1 MSMFSPFYKRFIYNK
16 LSPRHQY
23 RFLGLALIAL
33 HLTLWW
39 ADHAWLGRV
48 FLLAHGL
55 FWIAWFNAWRMRKP
69 LGRLRLGLFVL
80 AGAGLVFS
88 AHSWALIGWIFA
100 LLSVHG
106 GKTSDNLTERM
117 VNLLTGLFLSA
128 QLLLAVPRISGIA
141 FLWPEQ
147 YLVWLDA
154 GLLFIPTLFLLL
166 TPSVT
171 ENRQASERL
180 YFSQGLIT
188 VLSVLCMALAFF
200 MLLSTTQLFF
210 LALGLAVSGILA
222 ALLFISLVWLVIG
235 DFDSLEQLWSPH
247 LLNIGASFEQWLAGL
262 SQPGNY
268 KQLTPEQFLHSGLE
282 QLLTVPWITG
292 VAWQA
297 PYGQGILGKREKFYT
312 AFTVQSIEV
321 TVFSRYRL
329 SGARYAHVKLLLQLL
344 EYFHQSKRREQTFAE
359 QAHLQAIHETGAKL
373 THDIKNLLQ
382 SLHAITSAIE
392 TAQPERFGDTQRL
405 LQGQL
410 PHLTQRLKRTL
421 DKLKQPE
428 QSEYFTVSV
437 RIWWDNL
444 QARYRKRDI
453 AFDARIMWNANVP
466 EEVFDNVVENLLENA
481 LNKRRREPGLHIQVT
496 LSVTE
501 NQLKLTVCDD
511 GSPIPSDVH
520 QQLLSQPVQ
529 SRDGFGIGLY
539 QAAKQTIHSGYR
551 LSVSYNEKRKVCFEL
566 VSI

>member
-1 MSMFSPFYKRFIYNK
+1 MLSSRLFSPRWQT
-16 LSPRHQY
+16 L
-23 RFLGLALIAL
+23 FLGLALIFL
-33 HLTLWW
+33 HASGAWI
-39 ADHAWLGRV
+39 DHPLFARV
-48 FLLAHGL
+48 FLALHGGFWLAWL
-55 FWIAWFNAWRMRKP
+55 LTWQNRKP
-69 LGRLRLGLFVL
+69 MGRIRQGLGL
-80 AGAGLVFS
+80 AGLLALVAT
-88 AHSWALIGWIFA
+88 AHPWTLLAWKLA
-100 LLSVHG
+100 LLSVHA
-106 GKTSDNLTERM
+106 GKSSDHPTERT
-117 VNLLTGLFLSA
+117 VNLLAVFFVGADVLLFDW
-128 QLLLAVPRISGIA
+128 PGIA
-141 FLWPEQ
+141 GLATWDAQITP
-147 YLVWLDA
+147 WIHA
-154 GLLFIPTLFLLL
+154 GLLFIPSL
-166 TPSVT
+166 
-171 ENRQASERL
+171 
-180 YFSQGLIT
+180 
-188 VLSVLCMALAFF
+188 
-200 MLLSTTQLFF
+200 
-210 LALGLAVSGILA
+210 
-222 ALLFISLVWLVIG
+222 LLFIPPPRQEPGQRSDRLEFSRGMITMLAVMCVGLALFVLQAHGHWPYPVALGISLTGVMAWIAFISMFWLASGHFEGFV
-235 DFDSLEQLWSPH
+235 QLWSPH

-268 KQLTPEQFLHSGLE
+268 KQLTPEQFLYSGLE

-297 PYGQGILGKREKFYT
+297 PHGRGMLGIEDKYQTL
-312 AFTVQSIEV
+312 FTVQSIEA
-321 TVFSRYRL
+321 TIFSRHRL
-329 SGARYAHVKLLLQLL
+329 HGPRHAHVKLLLQLL
-344 EYFHQSKRREQTFAE
+344 EYFHQSKRREEAFAE

-428 QSEYFTVSV
+428 QSDYDMVAA

-453 AFDARIMWNANVP
+453 AFEGRLMWNVNVP

-481 LNKRRREPGLHIQVT
+481 LNKRRREPGLHVQVT

-501 NQLKLTVCDD
+501 KQLKLTVCDD
-511 GSPIPSDVH
+511 GNPIPSDVH
-520 QQLLSQPVQ
+520 KQLLSQPVQ

-539 QAAKQTIHSGYR
+539 QAAKQTIHSGFR
-551 LSVSYNEKRKVCFEL
+551 LSVSHNEKRKVCFEL